1 MSEVKKYM
9 STRIFSTSPDKYA
22 YEAVD
27 EMYKNKVSAL
37 LVKEGGEYVG
47 IITKTDWMF
56 LVLKGECDPKVMKIS
71 SVMTKIANTIDENQT
86 IAEVCSI
93 IQTKK
98 IRHVPVTRNGEI
110 VGMFSVKD
118 LEKYYL
124 QLHNKTDFKLDKSLK
139 TLFNHRY
146 TPSGYTRAM
155 VKYN

>member
-56 LVLKGECDPKVMKIS
+56 LVLKGECDPKVMKIP

-124 QLHNKTDFKLDKSLK
+124 QLHNKTDF
-139 TLFNHRY
+139 
-146 TPSGYTRAM
+146 
-155 VKYN
+155 